1 MGRGFELEVK
11 WKRAAPDGRQELLAG
26 LDRAFG
32 PAMLLRL
39 EAIHVHRQLGGGN
52 DIWQKDELPA
62 GQLRAI
68 TQIEV
73 LRQRIV
79 LPAPSL
85 FDARA
90 APEPRGAVEVKEAA
104 TAAAGGLL

>member
-11 WKRAAPDGRQELLAG
+11 WKRTAPDGRQEFLAC
-26 LDRAFG
+26 LDRALG

-39 EAIHVHRQLGGGN
+39 EAIHVHRQLGGSN

-68 TQIEV
+68 TQVEV
-73 LRQRIV
+73 FCQSIV
-79 LPAPSL
+79 LPASSL

-90 APEPRGAVEVKEAA
+90 APEPCGAVEV
-104 TAAAGGLL
+104 